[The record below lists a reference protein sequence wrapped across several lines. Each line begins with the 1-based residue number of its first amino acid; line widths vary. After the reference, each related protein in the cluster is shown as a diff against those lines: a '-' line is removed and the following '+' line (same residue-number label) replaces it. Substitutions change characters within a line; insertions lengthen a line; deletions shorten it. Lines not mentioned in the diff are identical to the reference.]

1 MKGTLVNTVAVLVG
15 SGLGVLLK
23 TGLAEKY
30 KETVMQTLGLAVGI
44 IGIKMAL
51 ASENFIMVIL
61 SLVIGA
67 IMGEYFTLNKKID
80 NLGQKLT
87 AKCGEKYGDVG
98 VGFVTA
104 SLIYCIGAMAIVG
117 ALQDGIN
124 GDAGILYAKALL
136 DGISAIVFAATLGIG
151 VSLSALSILVYQGS
165 ITLLAGVLQPLLIP
179 AVITEITATGGVLI
193 IAIALSMLNILKIRI
208 ANLLPSFTICPSP
221 IFISESGV
229 RHSFITPR
237 PRG

>member
-80 NLGQKLT
+80 NLGQKIT
-87 AKCGEKYGDVG
+87 AKSGEKYGDVG

-208 ANLLPSFTICPSP
+208 ANLLPSMLVV
-221 IFISESGV
+221 IFLAYLWKA
-229 RHSFITPR
+229 
-237 PRG
+237 